1 MGDTPWRPTDAPR
14 LDGRVAVVTGANSGI
29 GFQTARLLAHL
40 GARTVLAC
48 RSPERGGRALER
60 LLAEVPGADAG
71 LAPLDLADLASV
83 RAFAD
88 KPPADRIDLL
98 VNNAGVMAL
107 PYRTT
112 ADGFEM
118 QFGTNHL
125 GHFALTGLLLPR
137 LLASGAP
144 RVVTV
149 SSELHRV
156 GRPRFG
162 GAHRPDGD
170 GPDRYGRWSAYARS
184 KLANLLFSAELHR
197 RAEHA
202 GAPLLSAAAHPGM
215 AATDLA
221 AVGPS
226 LEGRAGLGALLARGA
241 GTIGHSDLGGALA
254 SVRAA
259 VDPGVRGGAYVGP
272 RGFFGLRGGPRF
284 CGRSTAA
291 RDSGAAADLWSR
303 SEKLTGVSYTWV

>member
-60 LLAEVPGADAG
+60 LLAEVPGADAE

-83 RAFAD
+83 RAFAE
-88 KPPADRIDLL
+88 KPPADRSALR
-98 VNNAGVMAL
+98 VTNAGAMAL
-107 PYRTT
+107 PYRPT

-125 GHFALTGLLLPR
+125 GHFALTGLLLPH
-137 LLASGAP
+137 LLAADAP

-149 SSELHRV
+149 SSELHRI
-156 GRPRFG
+156 GRPRFD
-162 GAHRPDGD
+162 GAHGPDG
-170 GPDRYGRWSAYARS
+170 YGRWSAYARS

-197 RAEHA
+197 RAERI
-202 GAPLLSAAAHPGM
+202 GAPLVSAAAHPGM

-226 LEGRAGLGALLARGA
+226 LEGRAAFGALLARGA
-241 GTIGHSDLGGALA
+241 GAIGHSDLGGALA

-272 RGFFGLRGGPRF
+272 TGFLGLRGGPRF
-284 CGRSTAA
+284 CGRSAAA
-291 RDSGAAADLWSR
+291 RDRGAAADLWAR
-303 SEKLTGVSYTWV
+303 SERLTGVSYAWT